1 MRNQTVIQ
9 IVTEYSMSTIEI
21 IQQHWIKVALSPE
34 SPQYFICFLLS
45 TMSFSVETRTIQL
58 DISIPHTSLVIGIQG
73 CRRMVVGVTH
83 SLNYDQL
90 QLPEAESI
98 ERSTWV
104 TVWRRWKFALKPSC
118 RVPSNGDVYKIGII
132 LPNTLVSVVYSTTAQ
147 LFSFDSCV
155 SSHLRSCS
163 TEMTTI

>member
-98 ERSTWV
+98 ERST
-104 TVWRRWKFALKPSC
+104 
-118 RVPSNGDVYKIGII
+118 
-132 LPNTLVSVVYSTTAQ
+132 
-147 LFSFDSCV
+147 
-155 SSHLRSCS
+155 
-163 TEMTTI
+163 